1 MVALHSTQDAS
12 EKEWGIQCCAE
23 GAGEFVE
30 IGEFGQ
36 KMEFI

>member
-23 GAGEFVE
+23 GASE
-30 IGEFGQ
+30 IVKTSESGQ
-36 KMEFI
+36 VLNK